1 MRLLALRT
9 TTRAES
15 DQYHSSIQSTLNI
28 VIMVII
34 TLSPCTTGKDSGE
47 EREKPFNCTSFI
59 T

>member
-9 TTRAES
+9 TTRAKS

-47 EREKPFNCTSFI
+47 ERETV
-59 T
+59 